1 MLSEVIYKSY
11 SISDFK
17 IEDLV
22 NRLSVRSGTTDIIL
36 KKFNSS
42 MFFGKIRYI
51 PTMTSCL
58 GEVNLDNSAPVR
70 CSKWA
75 R

>member
-22 NRLSVRSGTTDIIL
+22 NRLSARSGTTDIIL
-36 KKFNSS
+36 KKFNSRLE
-42 MFFGKIRYI
+42 K
-51 PTMTSCL
+51 
-58 GEVNLDNSAPVR
+58 LDIY
-70 CSKWA
+70 
-75 R
+75 